1 MSDRQQLMRQIQE
14 ICFVVDDLTL
24 YLDTHPLDGD
34 ALDEIDRAMTQRKTL
49 LCTYAKRFEPLIVN
63 CIHVGP
69 EAGQEGTLGAPPKCQ
84 NGTAIPAG
92 SQGGV
97 AAPSN
102 SQSGQPIPTDGQGGQ
117 NARSNNQSG
126 QYTKY
131 AGRRHWTWTDGPLPW
146 EGGIA

>member
-34 ALDEIDRAMTQRKTL
+34 AQDEIDRAMTQRKML
-49 LCTYAKRFEPLIVN
+49 LCTYAKRFEPLTVN

-69 EAGQEGTLGAPPKCQ
+69 EAGQEGSL
-84 NGTAIPAG
+84 
-92 SQGGV
+92 GV
-97 AAPSN
+97 AAPPN